1 MQLVVMLRL
10 LAWQVELAMAMWR
23 LSQVFRDPSE
33 DSRCTPA
40 IAFPN
45 LSLASQELEQPSVAR
60 LLEAVLCRDQI
71 DIASMATIVS
81 AGLRQDTSMVV

>member
-1 MQLVVMLRL
+1 MLRL
-10 LAWQVELAMAMWR
+10 LAWRIELAMAIWR
-23 LSQVFRDPSE
+23 LSQAFRDPSE

-45 LSLASQELEQPSVAR
+45 LSLASRELEQPSVAR

-81 AGLRQDTSMVV
+81 AGLRQDTSMVLKEPV